1 MKKCLF
7 CPNRADSLE
16 HVLPQWLLRCI
27 SPETEGAFPVQ
38 VGRYVEGQ
46 GDCDERKHVSLNF
59 KARIVCV
66 ECNNGWLRKLESE
79 VCQILKPLT
88 GKQFPVLADIYFD
101 ELRRHSH
108 VIARW
113 LTKTALTTSMALPAK
128 QRLSASF
135 ADEIMRGNA
144 PAEVWIDVADAELP
158 CVAAAITKT
167 FPIINGNI
175 PIGVRDCGDMCFQF
189 CLQINHL
196 LLRVGLSPHA
206 EVRYTGPKPFR
217 LFPKADQQVPE
228 YFRFRDVNYFLHSV
242 TLKTWEG
249 CSGEVP
255 LCETTK

>member
-1 MKKCLF
+1 M
-7 CPNRADSLE
+7 
-16 HVLPQWLLRCI
+16 
-27 SPETEGAFPVQ
+27 
-38 VGRYVEGQ
+38 VE
-46 GDCDERKHVSLNF
+46 KT
-59 KARIVCV
+59 
-66 ECNNGWLRKLESE
+66 ESE
-79 VCQILKPLT
+79 IYQILKPLT

-158 CVAAAITKT
+158 CVTAITKT

-175 PIGVRDCGDMCFQF
+175 PIGVRDCGDMCFRF

-196 LLRVGLSPHA
+196 LLRVELVTASRGANILDQNHFA
-206 EVRYTGPKPFR
+206 CFRRQTGKCRNISDF
-217 LFPKADQQVPE
+217 E
-228 YFRFRDVNYFLHSV
+228 
-242 TLKTWEG
+242 TLIIFSTR
-249 CSGEVP
+249 
-255 LCETTK
+255 